1 VKQKLLQAFSGLV
14 DSVVAAAPKFVV
26 GILLVIAGFIV
37 AKLIEV
43 VLRYMLTRV
52 RFDRL
57 MEKAGIDKGS
67 SADRPAP
74 AVESVHSA
82 PGLFSRSLCVG

>member
-43 VLRYMLTRV
+43 VLRYMLSGSGSTGSWKKRASTR
-52 RFDRL
+52 
-57 MEKAGIDKGS
+57 
-67 SADRPAP
+67 
-74 AVESVHSA
+74 
-82 PGLFSRSLCVG
+82 LFSGSACASS